1 MRALNAE
8 NSSHILV
15 RLLHT
20 ISDYLTEAVLS
31 MLECELDSTVPL
43 ELQEKLER
51 SEKEGYPIIK
61 RTKTGGRTCIASAT
75 RGAAVGIKVNC
86 IGDNEWK

>member
-15 RLLHT
+15 RLLQT
-20 ISDYLTEAVLS
+20 ISEYLTEAVLS

-51 SEKEGYPIIK
+51 SEKEGYSINHK
-61 RTKTGGRTCIASAT
+61 DKNRR
-75 RGAAVGIKVNC
+75 
-86 IGDNEWK
+86 